1 MNKRILPIFILIFL
15 LLSLP
20 VAIWLV
26 KRQQEI
32 RMRAAPATTLTI
44 SPPSI
49 TKTVGD
55 SFALQITVN
64 TETNSLVAADLD
76 INFNPQILE
85 VTGISPGEFF
95 TSPTEASKTINN
107 TTGNILYALTSFT
120 AQPGSG
126 NLASV
131 VFNAKGVGTSPLSF
145 GSRTGVYASGG
156 ENVLQQTSPG
166 TVNIAGVA
174 TPTPIP
180 TSPPGTTP
188 TPTTPPGATNTP
200 IPTSGP
206 TSTPTPAGQGGG
218 TIPTSTPTPKPTAT
232 PTPST
237 ISGATSTPTPVAV
250 LPTTGGSKLTLFFSI
265 LGLTILIVGFG
276 FGLFLPR

>member
-1 MNKRILPIFILIFL
+1 MNKRTLSVLILIFL

-32 RMRAAPATTLTI
+32 RMRATPATTLAI
-44 SPPSI
+44 SPPSV

-55 SFALQITVN
+55 SFVLQITVN
-64 TETNSLVAADLD
+64 TETNSVVAADLD
-76 INFNPQILE
+76 INFNPQVLE
-85 VTGISPGEFF
+85 LTGISPGEFF

-107 TTGNILYALTSFT
+107 TTGNVLYALTSFT

-131 VFNAKGVGTSPLSF
+131 VFNAKGVGTSPISF
-145 GSRTGVYASGG
+145 GSQTGVYASGG

-166 TVNIAGVA
+166 TVNITGGA
-174 TPTPIP
+174 TPTP
-180 TSPPGTTP
+180 T
-188 TPTTPPGATNTP
+188 
-200 IPTSGP
+200 PTSGP

-218 TIPTSTPTPKPTAT
+218 TIPTSTPTPTPKPTAT
-232 PTPST
+232 PTPQT
-237 ISGATSTPTPVAV
+237 TSGTTPTPTPLET
-250 LPTTGGSKLTLFFSI
+250 LPSTGNPGLTILFSI
-265 LGLTILIVGFG
+265 LGLTILIVGLG

>member
-1 MNKRILPIFILIFL
+1 MNKRILSILILIFL

-32 RMRAAPATTLTI
+32 RMRAAPATTLAI

-55 SFALQITVN
+55 SFILQITVN

-76 INFNPQILE
+76 INFNPQVLE

-107 TTGNILYALTSFT
+107 TAGNILYALTSFT

-166 TVNIAGVA
+166 TVNIASVA
-174 TPTPIP
+174 TPTPTPTPAVGGGEIP
-180 TSPPGTTP
+180 SSTP
-188 TPTTPPGATNTP
+188 TPTPP
-200 IPTSGP
+200 
-206 TSTPTPAGQGGG
+206 GQGGG

-232 PTPST
+232 STPIPTVAET
-237 ISGATSTPTPVAV
+237 IITPTPTII
-250 LPTTGGSKLTLFFSI
+250 LPETGSPELTLVISF
-265 LGLTILIVGFG
+265 LGLLVLIIGFG
-276 FGLFLPR
+276 VFLSI